1 MNPLP
6 LVLATLRRHRFTFA
20 LFTALVA
27 IAVAMGIAI
36 SSTERALRQG
46 SARAAD
52 KFDLVVAA
60 PGSRTDV
67 VFTAIYLK
75 PGTVPLLDAAMVA
88 RTLAE
93 PRARIAAPIA
103 FGDSHKGAPV
113 VGTVPAF
120 VDHLSG
126 GLAQGRLFAKVEE
139 AVVGA
144 SSPLHIGDTFRPQH
158 GDGHA
163 ADADADEDEAHEHAI
178 NITVVGRMKPTG
190 TPWDKAIAV
199 PVEQVWSV
207 HGLPYGH
214 APVAEGSAIPVG
226 PPFDAAF
233 VSGAPAVVLTP
244 ENVNAAYGLRGLYKT
259 NSSMAFFPAEVLVE
273 IYAVMSDVRTL
284 LAMVAWSAQML
295 VALSILA
302 ALAALFA
309 LNRRQFAVLRAL
321 GAPRGFFILGVWLY
335 VALIMVAGTLMGI
348 ALGVAAAAALAASVS
363 QQTGVALTASVGMPE
378 ITLALAFAVAGLA
391 LALIPAFA
399 AARGSAMQALT
410 NA

>member
-20 LFTALVA
+20 LFTTLVA
-27 IAVAMGIAI
+27 IAVALGIAI

-88 RTLAE
+88 KTLAE

-113 VGTVPAF
+113 VGTVAAF

-126 GLAQGRLFAKVEE
+126 GLAKGRQFAKVNE

-144 SSPLHIGDTFRPQH
+144 SSPLRIGDIFRPQH

-178 NITVVGRMKPTG
+178 DITVVGRMKPTG
-190 TPWDKAIAV
+190 TAWDKAIAV

-244 ENVNAAYGLRGLYKT
+244 DNVNAAYGLRGLYKT

-284 LAMVAWSAQML
+284 LATVAWSAQVL

-335 VALIMVAGTLMGI
+335 VALIMVAGTLIGI
-348 ALGVAAAAALAASVS
+348 ALGVGAAAALAASVS
-363 QQTGVALTASVGMPE
+363 RQTGVALTASVGMPE
-378 ITLALAFAVAGLA
+378 LALALAFVAAGLV
-391 LALIPAFA
+391 LALIPALA

>member
-20 LFTALVA
+20 LFTTLVA
-27 IAVAMGIAI
+27 IAVALGVAI
-36 SSTERALRQG
+36 SSAERALRQG

-60 PGSRTDV
+60 PGSRNDV

-88 RTLAE
+88 KALAE
-93 PRARIAAPIA
+93 PRARIAAPVA
-103 FGDSHKGAPV
+103 FGDSHHGAPV
-113 VGTVPAF
+113 VGTVAAF

-126 GLAQGRLFAKVEE
+126 GLAAGREFAAVNE

-144 SSPLHIGDTFRPQH
+144 NSPLQIGETFRPAH

-163 ADADADEDEAHEHAI
+163 ADADADEDEGHEHPI
-178 NITVVGRMKPTG
+178 DIKVVGRMKPTG

-214 APVAEGSAIPVG
+214 QPVAEGQPIPVG
-226 PPFDAAF
+226 PPFEAAY
-233 VSGAPAVVLTP
+233 VSGAPAVILTP
-244 ENVNAAYGLRGLYKT
+244 ENVNAAYGLRSLYKT
-259 NSSMAFFPAEVLVE
+259 NASMAFFPAEVLVD
-273 IYAVMSDVRTL
+273 IYAVMGDVRTL
-284 LAMVAWSAQML
+284 LATVAWSAQVL
-295 VALSILA
+295 VALAILA

-321 GAPRGFFILGVWLY
+321 GAPPAFFMAGTWAY
-335 VALIMVAGTLMGI
+335 VALIIVAGSVIGMG
-348 ALGVAAAAALAASVS
+348 LGVGAAALLAANVS
-363 QQTGVALTASVGMPE
+363 RQTGVALNASVGLPE
-378 ITLALAFAVAGLA
+378 LWLVLAFVAAGLVLALV
-391 LALIPAFA
+391 PAWLSS
-399 AARGSAMQALT
+399 RGSAMEALT
-410 NA
+410 GA

>member
-27 IAVAMGIAI
+27 IAVALGIAI
-36 SSTERALRQG
+36 SATERALRQG

-88 RTLAE
+88 KTLAE

-113 VGTVPAF
+113 VGTVPTF
-120 VDHLSG
+120 VEHLSG
-126 GLAQGRLFAKVEE
+126 GLAAGRLFAAVNE
-139 AVVGA
+139 AVIGA
-144 SSPLHIGDTFRPQH
+144 NCPLQIGDSFRPQH

-178 NITVVGRMKPTG
+178 DITVVGRMKPTG

-214 APVAEGSAIPVG
+214 APVAAGVAIPVG
-226 PPFDAAF
+226 PPYDAAF
-233 VSGAPAVVLTP
+233 VSGAPAVILTP
-244 ENVNAAYGLRGLYKT
+244 ENVNAAYGLRNLYKT
-259 NSSMAFFPAEVLVE
+259 NASMAFFPAEVLVE
-273 IYAVMSDVRTL
+273 LYAVMGDVRTL
-284 LAMVAWSAQML
+284 LAAVAWSAQVL

-335 VALIMVAGTLMGI
+335 VALIMLAGTLIGV
-348 ALGVAAAAALAASVS
+348 ALGVAAAAALAASVA
-363 QQTGVALTASVGMPE
+363 QKTGVALSATVGAPE
-378 ITLALAFAVAGLA
+378 ITLALAFVAAGLL
-391 LALIPAFA
+391 LALIPAIA
-399 AARGSAMQALT
+399 AARGSPMQALT